1 MTDFSTLNQD
11 PRIQARLALI
21 EKYRSEVAGFKG
33 PTSQGQAVASH
44 HLSPISSIYTAI
56 RDAAGK
62 TIGFRLEDTTSAR
75 ASLLLDVLAS
85 KDPARW
91 GAYAVNG
98 ADNSMLLPASA
109 SVDGQTFGSTAR
121 HSGNHVAFT
130 AYEDARLQAALLSD
144 PQVSD
149 LLQSPSAF
157 ESAMFSGDIP
167 TSVADKVATI
177 VSDVRWEMRNSL
189 TIKASDLSLNP
200 TEIRAGEYAS
210 LGSIA
215 FLNKTDPR
223 LGAVL
228 QSVGLADTAAN
239 RTQLYE
245 GQNARL
251 LEGEVVL
258 SAGDTKR
265 ISWMKSIWGDA
276 PQLAGIDPKTANGGA
291 MLEWATNE
299 LKLKPGDP
307 TALSIVNVTSKLDFI
322 ESQLAKQGL
331 KIAKGVDRAQ
341 FVIELINN
349 PQKAIGDYLVQTAI
363 ETGYRPVMTALLRTA
378 GVSEPGIAT
387 AMSLS
392 STASMWLGRLGLA
405 VGLVV
410 AAGETTTAIAASK
423 RTDLHF
429 RSPLR
434 PLRPGEETFDAM
446 GETAAALRQF
456 FDPTQRKYTK
466 TIQRANT
473 DGSSNLDRLKAP
485 PGLYVYVNTGA
496 SPDNDAFFQLSR
508 KPNPGQADVDASL
521 VGFIQLEP
529 GGDLATHGDLN
540 IMVLEVYNQQTTS
553 GRRAGVLVHTT
564 DPNNPF
570 KSQSTDFRAADSGPY
585 SNPDRLRDLI
595 AASKGGSVQG
605 ETQQQTAQRYADFFN
620 LPVDDVTA
628 MQTGD
633 VGELTNLGIAY
644 VEQLESDTVATVNEM
659 LADSQEEIRSAD
671 IALARINAWRK
682 LYQFDATAFASSV
695 GSVLGRELA
704 GDNPIAQMVGSAA
717 LSTLF
722 VNIAHGL
729 AEGASGTG
737 VQLLPDA
744 LRGATS
750 SEFYEN
756 LRGEGIGAVSSYLV
770 GEVFAAVGAR
780 GVIAEGVQSVS
791 TKVVSQIITN
801 LTVPSHYVNAAG
813 EAVAKGTPGAI
824 AKYDSWK
831 QGIDKAFLAS
841 AAASFI
847 GGKLADSIHQFDT
860 KGGQIGAAIG
870 QSYGSML
877 AANYLAAAGVT
888 PVTFAIA
895 VVAIIAYKLLGGA
908 IGSLFGGKPKAEAT
922 LSLDFHNERFAV
934 SGAKAKN
941 GARPESASSLADYVG
956 SFLNQALD
964 AVGGHIVQLTNTRV
978 VFGLEGKKYFFRDG
992 TTVFKSNNMDDVIR
1006 NSSYAILNT
1015 FVGMIAGGDIYVKRA
1030 LATIAAQPVQH
1041 FDLQSVTGAIT
1052 IAKDYVNYLNNSVQ
1066 IDGIANNNT
1075 DSAFTAGWAITLA
1088 SASELGIDRRGYT
1101 DWIGGWNLYLDEAFD
1116 YVVDGA
1122 AAPPSRLWVGLDN
1135 GERLFAL
1142 LDESGNVVDAF
1153 GDTIDSTAKV
1163 RVTGTSGA
1171 DLIQVNGDLL
1181 QNTAGVTVR
1190 PTANQAATI
1199 PTAPYKIPVAAL
1211 IDAGA
1216 GDDIVRAGDLGND
1229 VLGGAGNDKIVGGKL
1244 DDWLF
1249 GDDGDDVLFSGDVV
1263 AAGVVTPAQLAQANA
1278 AFTVD
1283 AAAATAVDGGNG
1295 DLLDGGA
1302 GNDRLYG
1309 GKGSDWLKGGDGV
1322 DALYGGAGGDIL
1334 EGGAGDDQGAG
1345 AAAGVLGG
1353 AGSDQY
1359 VFGYGDGNDVIF
1371 DESDPAG
1378 AAGSTG
1384 DSLYTRISQLNA
1396 GTLTRNWAGGGAYEV
1411 DGSVKG
1417 GEDAIVF
1424 GVGVTMQNLIM
1435 KRSGTTAAPGQDLII
1450 QLTADDPAG
1459 TLVNGHVR
1467 QVPTGDTLTIKDWFE
1482 STRKVEW
1489 LRFSNGDEIRIA
1501 DITSYVIGV
1510 AGSSVI
1516 LGTNGSDWIVG
1527 TDGADKIYGLNGDD
1541 FGFGGLGNDMVS
1553 GDANNDLVSGG
1564 AGEDVVIGG
1573 AGNDTVLGDGEKD
1586 RVYGGA
1592 GKDILAG
1599 GKGDD
1604 VVVTG
1609 AGADVIRYARGDG
1622 QDVLVDALVD
1632 NWELVW
1638 QNGVYVN
1645 GYVLNAGGTVTKG
1658 GNIVTGAE
1666 VVYFDGAKWIDGFNY
1681 EYTETTSGTTTTRT
1695 LSRHKGAV
1703 DGVISA
1709 NLGSA
1714 SQETD
1719 TLEFAVGID
1728 IQDLMLRKVGN
1739 DLEVVVADVD
1749 TTSGFAGAGDKIT
1762 IKDWWSAAG
1771 AELRPIERFSFV
1783 ATGAAVMSAYTLAG
1797 DATDGADVLTG
1808 AATNNWMTGGGGDD
1822 VLTGGAGNDILSG
1835 GEGADILYGGF
1846 SNDYLYGGAGDDIID
1861 GGGGADQIFGGSGT
1875 DILSF
1880 ANSSAGASVRV
1891 FLGAAWA
1898 NAGLGAGDVYS
1909 GIEGIEG
1916 GAASDRLGGDAGNN
1930 ILRGLAGNDRTWGGM
1945 GDDTYE
1951 WSRGDGG
1958 NEILEGNYIIE
1969 EILNYAGVLNAAFTT
1984 TWEYLTYAAPAGQST
1999 NYYQYR
2005 LTVRRTSDNQIVY
2018 KSRDGVDF
2026 LYTTTQATVP
2036 GGSAW
2041 PYADGQWVA
2050 GALRWGSGV
2059 QTTAE
2064 RVVAGAGGNDTLAL
2078 GATIS
2083 LSDLTMTR
2091 GIGVLN
2097 IVVGAETLKIFDQQ
2111 IADRA
2116 VETLHFA
2123 DGLTVDLTALRLGAE
2138 AATAGVDLMIGD
2150 AAVNALAGSAG
2161 DDVLSSGAGD
2171 DSLEGGAGN
2180 DVLEGGT
2187 GADTLNG
2194 GTDSQTDGL
2203 AVSASDPS
2211 GYGDTIRYVSSV
2223 AAVAIDLKAGTAS
2236 GGDAQGDVIR
2246 GFNGVSTIEN
2256 VVGSDAYGDQ
2266 LTGDDRANRLF
2277 GLGGNDTLSGLTGDD
2292 VLVGGAGDD
2301 TLYAGDGDDALAGE
2315 DGVDRLE
2322 GGLGKDLL
2330 SGGAGADTLLGQA
2343 GDDQV
2348 TGDDGD
2354 DTLYG
2359 GDGLDTLGGGAGVD
2373 VLYGEAGDD
2382 KLVGGAGGDQ
2392 LLGGDGNDVLVG
2404 EAGDDMLDGGAGDD
2418 VYGFDAHSGVD
2429 RVVDASGTNR
2439 IIING
2444 VASDRVWL
2452 TRSADDLKIAVIGG
2466 TSVVT
2471 VAGYYAATGASRIK
2485 EIALD
2490 GASLFLGH
2498 AQPLIDAM
2506 TAVSSAAPTT
2516 MPAAIATQAGPH
2528 WHPGGKTAPV
2538 VLNQTLATNE
2548 DTVIAGQVGAVDD
2561 DDNITAYAVVSA
2573 PTLGALNLNAA
2584 TGAWTYIP
2592 AADRSGDER
2601 FVISITDADG
2611 HVAQQAVALTV
2622 TPVNDAPRNLT
2633 APASMSLLETS
2644 GATSLGVFTATDID
2658 DPTSSLVYS
2667 LDDTAGGRFTITAA
2681 GELKFTNTTAINF
2694 ETQQS
2699 HTIAVRVSDPH
2710 GGPGSYTVAPF
2721 QVAIKNVNERP
2732 DAPGWTPVVVKA
2744 TENANGGPA
2753 LSTTAL
2759 TTFSLSDPDSRAD
2772 APYTP
2777 KLRLVS
2783 DPLNL
2788 LQVSNNGNGVVWRPG
2803 LVIDFETL
2811 AAGRTLQDLNGDGA
2825 KEFVYGFTIEAWD
2838 DELASTVKTSAS
2850 ITIEDFNEA
2859 PSTPTFSGEVTV
2871 IAERDHP
2878 AEGASTAAIVLA
2890 TVSATDPDISSPGLS
2905 VASFWVDN
2913 PKFEVG
2919 TKTGGGYE
2927 LRLKAGE
2934 VLDFETTPSITVK
2947 VKAVDG
2953 KGLPSAV
2960 EKSITFSVTDKDDYW
2975 YGDKTAG
2982 VINDTI
2988 TGTAGRDQ
2996 IYGKTGNDTLFGGT
3010 GNDLLDGGDGN
3021 DGLSGGAG
3029 NDQLIGGDGVDNL
3042 WGDDGAD
3049 NLSGGLGD
3057 DNLDGGLGNDIL
3069 NGDSGV
3075 DVLTG
3080 GAGGDTLNGGG
3091 ENDTLNGGADNDT
3104 LSGDA
3109 GDDTLDGGDGLDTL
3123 SGGDGNDT
3131 LIGGLGND
3139 ILTGGMGADTLI
3151 GGAGADQFTGGT
3163 DTDTVSY
3170 AAASS
3175 GVKVNL
3181 VTGGTLGDAAGD
3193 TFLDAIEVVVGSNS
3207 SDELRGSTAN
3217 NTLKGGDGID
3227 YLYGGDGDDFLYGDA
3242 GDDELYAEA
3251 GNDKLYG
3258 GLGADKL
3265 VGGMGNDI
3273 YYLDATSGLDT
3284 INNLNSA
3291 TADVDKISYDK
3302 GDVDRSQLWFRRD
3315 NDDLLIDVLDTGT
3328 TTRVKSW
3335 YAPTSGGFDNKID
3348 FLFTNQSVSTA
3359 VNVEELVKL
3368 MALNLPAG
3376 VAVGAKPSL
3385 AQFNTLR
3392 TTNSV
3397 FKAQWQGLWDGN
3409 DKPAIAQIGNL
3420 TLSERAPNGYETQQL
3435 TVSIID
3441 NLPGGS
3447 IQVSAV
3453 NPADQTKFVSILTGS
3468 SISATGVATIS
3479 FKPTDYTSG
3488 AFDVKVVAIDQGGL
3502 ISDAQYF
3509 RITLGPVA
3517 GTPVISPLSTVV
3529 GTFNAGATVPL
3540 TLPIN
3545 LTDLDGSEYLK
3556 VELRGIDAGLTLSA
3570 GTSSV
3575 VGGNIVWTLVKDA
3588 QTGRNDFAGLTLRS
3602 ADPAWFKDLTIGV
3615 TAYGVER
3622 VSATNLTEIISTP
3635 ATSSFSVVINAAPLP
3650 ITATALT
3657 IGENVSPGT
3666 TAVIGSFSA
3675 VDKDGD
3681 GLSYTLVN
3689 SNGQTVTGGP
3699 FALSPQGQLT
3709 LAAPVDYEVAT
3720 SYGIYVIVSDG
3731 KIPSSPQFFTVTID
3745 PINENPDIPTL
3756 ISQAQTERDEGAAAD
3771 TLVATFTRTDQD
3783 KPTTT
3788 PSLESTDPDG
3798 LFKIADGT
3806 NELHL
3811 KANTNIDFETLKTK
3825 AGDGWHRLDTAGR
3838 LAVRVDVRAKDT
3850 GNLVSPWTTLW
3861 YVIKDVNEA
3870 PGAPI
3875 FSRSA
3880 WLVSEGVQPG
3890 AALGRFSAAD
3900 PEGGAVSFTEQFD
3913 AWDWL
3918 EIVPGSNVLRVK
3930 SGVTLDYEWLKS
3942 LTTANIASIN
3952 DWRILNNDINGNGLK
3967 EVGLAVDVVTK
3978 DAAGNTSGSSRLWYY
3993 IEDVNEAPSVPS
4005 VSQSIAV
4012 TAENSGD
4019 QIFATYSAS
4028 DPDGTTPTLFE
4039 SFDPLDLFYMSGAQL
4054 RLRGGLNFETLA
4066 ATIPAGGEW
4075 WRQNTDVDGD
4085 GRREAAF
4092 AVGVMASDG
4101 TFNSPEHAWAWVY
4114 IEDANEAPS
4123 VALETQA
4130 DGAFHAS
4137 EGLRLGDG
4145 FGKFYVSDQDLGDN
4159 WSVSVN
4165 DGGLNMFT
4173 ATLLKN
4179 PDGSYVREGGRV
4191 VGQFVNHGVIDYEAK
4206 NAYAVTLDVW
4216 DSAGAHPSAQPM
4228 PVTIKID
4235 NVNEAPTLT
4244 ASVATYSN
4252 YRPANSSTTY
4262 IYYYEA
4268 RFAATDPEGETY
4280 FNFSIANVTDLTG
4293 NLPPQLVYS
4302 PSPTIAAIPI
4312 LKVGPQPGGPYAPP
4326 QYASSYKLT
4335 LHVSDSGNAGA
4346 DYLFNITPNSATKA
4360 PIVLDLDGDGVT
4372 LTNFTENAVGFD
4384 QDGDG
4389 VLDRTGWISSGDGLL
4404 VLDRNA
4410 NGVIDDGSEIQ
4421 FSTDEEHAISD
4432 LEGLRAYDTN
4442 ENGFFD
4448 QLDAD
4453 FGRFQVWRDANQ
4465 DGVSNADELFS
4476 LDDLQITAIN
4486 LTLTP
4491 NTAEQQPEQNFIYG
4505 TTQFAWADGTVGQV
4519 GDVMLAYQGA
4529 PTITLV
4535 SSTPVSTETE
4545 LLPPVVIDLDGDGVE
4560 LVARTASKV
4569 RFDVAGDGQAVRTG
4583 WVGADDAFL
4592 ALDRNGDGQITSGAE
4607 ISFVGDLQGAVSD
4620 LEGLRAFD
4628 SNENGF
4634 LDAGDARFGEFR
4646 VWQDKNQDGVSQ
4658 ADELHSLS
4666 DLGFKALNLTQQLTG
4681 ASAAPSGNNVLY
4693 ATSDLIKADGSHLT
4707 LGDVMLAFDTVSE
4720 TSTTADE
4727 ALLTAPSGSRLHAK
4741 PGRAPDWDLDGLIEQ
4756 GLQDGGQKPMTSDE
4770 LAGVD
4775 RTAASTLKPPAAP
4788 SALDDPA
4795 ATTGSRSRPAA
4806 EPAVDRSLVAP
4817 LHEALS
4823 PRSRSEID
4831 LSGILDAAY
4840 RTPTGTTPIDYGDL
4854 TSAGARSAL
4863 DAGLA
4868 LAQQT
4873 RLQMIQAMAGFSR
4886 EGAADFG
4893 PDALRRGHAQSLAL
4907 LTALPDIRVR

>member
-44 HLSPISSIYTAI
+44 HLSPISSIYTAV

-85 KDPARW
+85 QDPARW

-144 PQVSD
+144 PQVRT
-149 LLQSPSAF
+149 LLESPSAF

-189 TIKASDLSLNP
+189 TIKASDLSLNS

-251 LEGEVVL
+251 LEGEVLL

-378 GVSEPGIAT
+378 GVSEPGVAT

-466 TIQRANT
+466 TIQRANA

-485 PGLYVYVNTGA
+485 PGLYVYVNASA
-496 SPDNDAFFQLSR
+496 SPGNDAFFQLSR
-508 KPNPGQADVDASL
+508 KPNPGPADVDASL

-595 AASKGGSVQG
+595 AASKGGAVQG

-633 VGELTNLGIAY
+633 VGELSNLGVAY
-644 VEQLESDTVATVNEM
+644 VEQLEADTVATVNEM
-659 LADSQEEIRSAD
+659 LMDSQEEVRSAD
-671 IALARINAWRK
+671 IALARVNAWRK

-704 GDNPIAQMVGSAA
+704 GDNPIAQIVGSAA

-722 VNIAHGL
+722 VDIAGGL
-729 AEGASGTG
+729 SAGASGSG
-737 VQLLPDA
+737 VELLPDA

-750 SEFYEN
+750 SAFYEN
-756 LRGEGIGAVSSYLV
+756 LRSEGIGAISSYLV
-770 GEVFAAVGAR
+770 GEIFAAVGAR
-780 GVIAEGVQSVS
+780 GTIAEGVQSVS

-813 EAVAKGTPGAI
+813 EIVAKGTPGAI
-824 AKYDSWK
+824 PKYDWK
-831 QGIDKAFLAS
+831 LGIDKSFFAS

-847 GGKLADSIHQFDT
+847 GGKLADTIHQFDT

-870 QSYGSML
+870 QSYGSIL

-895 VVAIIAYKLLGGA
+895 VVTVIAYKLLGGA

-922 LSLDFHNERFAV
+922 LSLDFRNERFAV

-941 GARPESASSLADYVG
+941 GASPESASSLADYVG

-964 AVGGHIVQLTNTRV
+964 AAGGHVVQLTSTRV
-978 VFGLEGKKYFFRDG
+978 VFGIEGKKYFFRNG
-992 TTVFKSNNMDDVIR
+992 ATTFKSSNMDDVVR
-1006 NSSYAILNT
+1006 NSSHAILNT

-1030 LATIAAQPVQH
+1030 LATIAAQPVQR
-1041 FDLQSVTGAIT
+1041 FDLQSVTGAIA
-1052 IAKDYVNYLNNSVQ
+1052 IAGDYANYLSNSVQ

-1075 DSAFTAGWAITLA
+1075 NTAFTAGWAITLA
-1088 SASELGIDRRGYT
+1088 SATELGIDRRGYT

-1116 YVVDGA
+1116 YLIDGD

-1142 LDESGNVVDAF
+1142 LDDAGNVIDAF

-1163 RVTGTSGA
+1163 RVSGTGGN
-1171 DLIQVNGDLL
+1171 DLIQINGDVL
-1181 QNTAGVTVR
+1181 QNTTGVTVR
-1190 PTANQAATI
+1190 RTANQAATVL
-1199 PTAPYKIPVAAL
+1199 TAPYKIPVAAL

-1216 GDDIVRAGDLGND
+1216 GDDVVRAGDLGND

-1263 AAGVVTPAQLAQANA
+1263 SAGVVTQAALQAAGTLVVNA
-1278 AFTVD
+1278 V
-1283 AAAATAVDGGNG
+1283 AATAVDGGNG

-1334 EGGAGDDQGAG
+1334 EGGAGDDQGAS
-1345 AAAGVLGG
+1345 AAAAIFGG

-1359 VFGYGDGNDVIF
+1359 VFGYGDGNDVVF

-1378 AAGSTG
+1378 VAGSSG
-1384 DSLYTRISQLNA
+1384 DSLYTRINQLNA

-1435 KRSGTTAAPGQDLII
+1435 KRAGANSQDLVI

-1467 QVPTGDTLTIKDWFE
+1467 QVLTGDSLTIKDWFE

-1489 LRFSNGDEIRIA
+1489 LRFANGDDIRIA
-1501 DITSYVIGV
+1501 DITSYVVGV
-1510 AGSSVI
+1510 AGSSVV

-1541 FGFGGLGNDMVS
+1541 FGFGGLGNDLVS

-1564 AGEDVVIGG
+1564 AGDDVVIGG
-1573 AGNDTVLGDGEKD
+1573 AGNDTVLGDGGDD
-1586 RVYGGA
+1586 RAFGGV
-1592 GKDILAG
+1592 GDDILAG

-1604 VVVTG
+1604 VIVAG
-1609 AGADVIRYARGDG
+1609 AGNDVIRYARGDG
-1622 QDVLVDALVD
+1622 ADVLIDDLENNWDDVWSATLV
-1632 NWELVW
+1632 
-1638 QNGVYVN
+1638 NGVWSSSYIN
-1645 GYVLNAGGTVTKG
+1645 DYTLNDIGGTVTK
-1658 GNIVTGAE
+1658 IDPVTKQA
-1666 VVYFDGAKWIDGFNY
+1666 VVYFDGSKWIDGFNY
-1681 EYTETTSGTTTTRT
+1681 DYVETNTTKLLR
-1695 LSRHKGAV
+1695 RHKGAV
-1703 DGVISA
+1703 NGVISA
-1709 NLGSA
+1709 NVG
-1714 SQETD
+1714 TD
-1719 TLEFAVGID
+1719 TLEFAVGVD

-1739 DLEVVVADVD
+1739 DLELVVSDVD
-1749 TTSGFAGAGDKIT
+1749 ATGGFGGAADKIT
-1762 IKDWWSAAG
+1762 VKDWWSAAG
-1771 AELRPIERFSFV
+1771 AELKPIEKFSFV
-1783 ATGAAVMSAYTLAG
+1783 ATGSQVLSGYTIAAG
-1797 DATDGADVLTG
+1797 ATDGADTLTG
-1808 AATNNWMTGGGGDD
+1808 VATSNWMTGGGGDD
-1822 VLTGGAGNDILSG
+1822 VITGGAVQDILSG
-1835 GEGADILYGGF
+1835 GDGADSLYGGG
-1846 SNDYLYGGAGDDIID
+1846 STDYLYGGAGDDVID
-1861 GGGGADQIFGGSGT
+1861 GGGGGDQIFGGSGT
-1875 DILSF
+1875 DIVSF
-1880 ANSSAGASVRV
+1880 AASSAGGAVRAY
-1891 FLGAAWA
+1891 LGNAWA
-1898 NAGLGAGDVYS
+1898 NGGVGIGDVYT
-1909 GIEGIEG
+1909 GVEGIEG
-1916 GAASDRLGGDAGNN
+1916 GSVSDRLGGDAGDN
-1930 ILRGLAGNDRTWGGM
+1930 ILRGLGGYDRTWGGM

-1958 NEILEGNYIIE
+1958 NEIWEGNYLVE
-1969 EILNYAGVLNAAFTT
+1969 EILDSAGVLNAAFTA
-1984 TWEYLTYAAPAGQST
+1984 TWEYLAYGVPSGQSIS
-1999 NYYQYR
+1999 YYQYR
-2005 LTVRRTSDNQIVY
+2005 LTVRRNSDSQVVY

-2026 LYTTTQATVP
+2026 LYTTAQAAIP

-2041 PYADGQWVA
+2041 PYANNQWVT
-2050 GALRWGSGV
+2050 GAVRWGNGV
-2059 QTTAE
+2059 QTTLE
-2064 RVVAGAGGNDTLAL
+2064 RIVAGVGGNDTLAL
-2078 GATIS
+2078 GPTIS
-2083 LSDLTMTR
+2083 LSDLTMNR
-2091 GIGVLN
+2091 DGGLN
-2097 IVVGAETLKIFDQQ
+2097 IILSATDNIKIYNPQ

-2116 VETLHFA
+2116 VETMQFS
-2123 DGLTVDLTALRLGAE
+2123 DGLAVDLTAVRLGAE
-2138 AATAGVDLMIGD
+2138 AATTGVDLMIGD
-2150 AAVNALAGSAG
+2150 AGANTLAGLAG
-2161 DDVLSSGAGD
+2161 DDVLSGGAGVD
-2171 DSLEGGAGN
+2171 NLDGGAGN

-2187 GADTLNG
+2187 GGDTLNG

-2203 AVSASDPS
+2203 AISASDPS

-2223 AAVAIDLKAGTAS
+2223 AAVAIDLKARTAS
-2236 GGDAQGDVIR
+2236 GGDAQGDTIVEV
-2246 GFNGVSTIEN
+2246 NGVSTIEN

-2277 GLGGNDTLSGLTGDD
+2277 GLGGNDALSGWAGDD
-2292 VLVGGAGDD
+2292 VLVGGVGDD
-2301 TLYAGDGDDALAGE
+2301 TLYGGDGDDALAGE

-2330 SGGAGADTLLGQA
+2330 SGGTGNDTLLGQA
-2343 GDDQV
+2343 DDDQL

-2359 GDGLDTLGGGAGVD
+2359 GDGLDTLGGGAGAD
-2373 VLYGEAGDD
+2373 ILYGEAGDD
-2382 KLVGGAGGDQ
+2382 KLVGGAGADQ
-2392 LLGGDGNDVLVG
+2392 LFGGDGNDVLVG
-2404 EAGDDMLDGGAGDD
+2404 EAGDDTLTGGTGDD
-2418 VYGFDAHSGVD
+2418 IYGFDAHSGADRIVD
-2429 RVVDASGTNR
+2429 MAGINR
-2439 IIING
+2439 ITLSG
-2444 VASDRVWL
+2444 VTSDRVWL
-2452 TRSADDLKIAVIGG
+2452 TRSGDDLKVAVIGG
-2466 TSVVT
+2466 DTAIT
-2471 VAGYYAATGASRIK
+2471 LAGFYKNFQSGPTRIK

-2490 GASLFLGH
+2490 GASLFLNH
-2498 AQPLIDAM
+2498 ALTLVDAM
-2506 TAVSSAAPTT
+2506 TATSATTPTA
-2516 MPAAIATQAGPH
+2516 MPAAIAAQAAPF
-2528 WHPGGKTAPV
+2528 WHAGGKAAPV
-2538 VLNQTLATNE
+2538 VAAQTLVANE
-2548 DTVIAGQVGAVDD
+2548 DTAISGQVGAVDD
-2561 DDNITAYAVVSA
+2561 DDNITAYTVVSA
-2573 PTLGALNLNAA
+2573 PTLGALNLNTA
-2584 TGAWTYIP
+2584 TGAWTYTP
-2592 AADRSGDER
+2592 AANIYGDEH
-2601 FVISITDADG
+2601 FVISVTDADG
-2611 HVAQQAVALTV
+2611 QVVQQTVAIAVK
-2622 TPVNDAPRNLT
+2622 PVNDRPGNVT
-2633 APASMSLLETS
+2633 APTHLSLLETS
-2644 GATSLGVFTATDID
+2644 GATSLGFFTATDID

-2667 LDDTAGGRFTITAA
+2667 LDDTAGGRFAITAA
-2681 GELKFTNTTAINF
+2681 GELKFTNTTAIDY
-2694 ETQQS
+2694 ETAQN

-2710 GGPGSYTVAPF
+2710 GGPDSYTVVPF
-2721 QVAIKNVNERP
+2721 LVAVENVNERP
-2732 DAPGWTPVVVKA
+2732 DAPGKA
-2744 TENANGGPA
+2744 STDIKFTENANGGPA
-2753 LSTTAL
+2753 LPTTPLA
-2759 TTFSLSDPDSRAD
+2759 TFSLSDPDSRPG
-2772 APYTP
+2772 APYVP
-2777 KLRLVS
+2777 ALRLAS

-2788 LQVSNNGNGVVWRPG
+2788 LQVAGNAVLLRPG
-2803 LVIDFETL
+2803 LVVDFETL
-2811 AAGRTLQDLNGDGA
+2811 AAGRTLQDLNNDGA
-2825 KEFVYGFTIEAWD
+2825 REFVYTFTVEAWD
-2838 DELASTVKTSAS
+2838 GALASTVKTSAS
-2850 ITIEDFNEA
+2850 VTIEDFNEA
-2859 PSTPTFSGEVTV
+2859 PNSPTFSSAVLS

-2878 AEGASTAAIVLA
+2878 MEGALVSAIPLA
-2890 TVSATDPDISSPGLS
+2890 TVSATDPDIFSPALS
-2905 VASFWVDN
+2905 VASFWVDDSR
-2913 PKFEVG
+2913 FEVG
-2919 TKTGGGYE
+2919 PKTGGGYE

-2934 VLDFETTPSITVK
+2934 VLDFETIPSGLVKVK

-2953 KGLPSAV
+2953 KGRMSAV
-2960 EKSITFSVTDKDDYW
+2960 EQSITFSVTDQDDYW
-2975 YGDKTAG
+2975 YGDKIDG

-2988 TGTAGRDQ
+2988 TGAAGRDR
-2996 IYGKTGNDTLFGGT
+2996 IYGRTGDDTLSGSAGD
-3010 GNDLLDGGDGN
+3010 DLIDGGDGT
-3021 DGLSGGAG
+3021 DTL
-3029 NDQLIGGDGVDNL
+3029 LGGDG
-3042 WGDDGAD
+3042 AD
-3049 NLSGGLGD
+3049 
-3057 DNLDGGLGNDIL
+3057 I
-3069 NGDSGV
+3069 
-3075 DVLTG
+3075 LTG
-3080 GAGGDTLNGGG
+3080 GAGSDTLNGEAGADTLNGDAGIDTLDGGAGADTLNGGS
-3091 ENDTLNGGADNDT
+3091 ENDILKGGADNDF
-3104 LSGDA
+3104 LSGDT
-3109 GDDTLDGGDGLDTL
+3109 GDDTLDGGDGVDTL
-3123 SGGDGNDT
+3123 LGGDGNDT
-3131 LIGGLGND
+3131 LTGGLGND
-3139 ILTGGMGADTLI
+3139 SLNGGVGADILV
-3151 GGAGADQFTGGT
+3151 GGAGADQFTGGG

-3170 AAASS
+3170 ASAGSS
-3175 GVKVNL
+3175 VKVSL

-3193 TFLDAIEVVVGSNS
+3193 TFLDAIEVLEGSAWEDELWGSNGN
-3207 SDELRGSTAN
+3207 D
-3217 NTLKGGDGID
+3217 TLKGGDKKDI
-3227 YLYGGDGDDFLYGDA
+3227 LHGGAGNDFLYGDA
-3242 GDDELYAEA
+3242 GDDELYAED
-3251 GNDKLYG
+3251 GNDRLYG
-3258 GLGADKL
+3258 GAGADKL
-3265 VGGMGNDI
+3265 VGGTGDDT
-3273 YYLDATSGLDT
+3273 YYLNAASGLDT
-3284 INNLNSA
+3284 IENLNSA
-3291 TADVDKISYDK
+3291 AVDVDSIAYQD
-3302 GDVDRSQLWFRRD
+3302 GDVDRTKLWFRRE

-3335 YAPTSGGFDNKID
+3335 YTPAAGGFDNKID
-3348 FLFTNQSVSTA
+3348 FLFTGQFVSKTI
-3359 VNVEELVKL
+3359 NVEELVKL

-3376 VAVGAKPSL
+3376 VPAGGKPTL
-3385 AQFNTLR
+3385 AQFGSLR
-3392 TTNSV
+3392 TSNST
-3397 FKAQWQGLWDGN
+3397 FNTQWQGLWDGN
-3409 DKPAIAQIGNL
+3409 DKPVVAAIANL
-3420 TLSERAPNGYETQQL
+3420 TIDERPPNGYDTL
-3435 TVSIID
+3435 HLPVLITD
-3441 NLPGGS
+3441 TLPGGATLQVTAVSASDHLVGDTRLVS
-3447 IQVSAV
+3447 ILQASAV
-3453 NPADQTKFVSILTGS
+3453 NASGQ
-3468 SISATGVATIS
+3468 ATID
-3479 FKPTDYTSG
+3479 FKPTDYASG
-3488 AFDVKVVAIDQGGL
+3488 AFDIRVVATDQGSL
-3502 ISDAQYF
+3502 ASDAQYF
-3509 RITLGPVA
+3509 RVTIRPVA
-3517 GTPVISPLSTVV
+3517 NTPVISALSAAS
-3529 GTFNAGATVPL
+3529 GTFNGGATIPL
-3540 TLPIN
+3540 TLPIEPS
-3545 LTDLDGSEYLK
+3545 DKDGSEYVR
-3556 VELRGIDAGLTLSA
+3556 VELRGIDASLTLSA
-3570 GTSSV
+3570 GTSS
-3575 VGGNIVWTLVKDA
+3575 GSGASIVWTLVKDP
-3588 QTGRNDFAGLTLRS
+3588 QIGRNDLANLTLRS

-3622 VSATNLTEIISTP
+3622 ITATNPNEISSATA
-3635 ATSSFSVVINAAPLP
+3635 ATSSFSVVVNAAPLP
-3650 ITATALT
+3650 ITATGLHV
-3657 IGENVSPGT
+3657 GEDASPGSLT
-3666 TAVIGSFSA
+3666 VVGSFSA
-3675 VDKDGD
+3675 IDNDNDTLHYK
-3681 GLSYTLVN
+3681 LVN
-3689 SNGQTVTGGP
+3689 SSGGSVSSGP
-3699 FALSPQGQLT
+3699 FALSDGGQLT
-3709 LAAPVDYEVAT
+3709 LTAPVDYEVAT
-3720 SYGIYVIVSDG
+3720 SYGIYVTVSDG
-3731 KIPSSPQFFTVTID
+3731 KILSSPQFFTVTID
-3745 PINENPDIPTL
+3745 PVNEAPDQPGLIN
-3756 ISQAQTERDEGAAAD
+3756 QAQTERDEGAATD

-3788 PSLESTDPDG
+3788 PDLESTDPDN
-3798 LFKIADGT
+3798 LFEIKRAADGKLT

-3811 KANTNIDFETLKTK
+3811 KASANIDFETLKTK

-3838 LAVRVDVRAKDT
+3838 LAVRVDVRAKDI
-3850 GNLVSPWTTLW
+3850 GNLVSPWTSLW

-3870 PGAPI
+3870 PGAPL

-3890 AALGRFSAAD
+3890 TALGTFSAAD

-3952 DWRILNNDINGNGLK
+3952 DWRTLNNDINGNGLK

-4012 TAENSGD
+4012 TGENSGD

-4054 RLRGGLNFETLA
+4054 RLRGGLDFETLA

-4092 AVGVMASDG
+4092 AVGVMATDG
-4101 TFNSPEHAWAWVY
+4101 ALNSPDHAWAWVY

-4165 DGGLNMFT
+4165 DGGLNLFK
-4173 ATLLKN
+4173 AALLKN
-4179 PDGSYVREGGRV
+4179 ADGSYVREGGRV
-4191 VGQFVNHGVIDYEAK
+4191 VGQFVNQGVIDYEAK
-4206 NAYAVTLDVW
+4206 NTYDVTLDVS
-4216 DSAGAHPSAQPM
+4216 DSAGAHASAQPI
-4228 PVTIKID
+4228 PVKIKID
-4235 NVNEAPTLT
+4235 DVNEAPTLT

-4268 RFAATDPEGETY
+4268 RFAATDPEGGTY
-4280 FNFSIANVTDLTG
+4280 FNFSISNVTDLTG

-4302 PSPTIAAIPI
+4302 PSLAIAAIPI
-4312 LKVGPQPGGPYAPP
+4312 LKVGPQPSGPYAPP

-4335 LHVSDSGNAGA
+4335 LNVSDSGHAGA
-4346 DYLFNITPNSATKA
+4346 DYLFSITPNSATKA
-4360 PIVLDLDGDGVT
+4360 PIVLDLDGDGIT
-4372 LTNFTENAVGFD
+4372 LTNFTENGVGFD

-4389 VLDRTGWISSGDGLL
+4389 VLDRTGWFSASDGLL
-4404 VLDRNA
+4404 VLDRNT
-4410 NGVIDDGSEIQ
+4410 NGLIDDGSEIQ

-4448 QLDAD
+4448 RLDAD
-4453 FGRFQVWRDANQ
+4453 FARFQVWRDANQ
-4465 DGVSNADELFS
+4465 DGVSQAGELFS
-4476 LDDLQITAIN
+4476 LDELQITAIN

-4491 NTAEQQPEQNFIYG
+4491 NTAQQQPDQNFIYG
-4505 TTQFAWADGTVGQV
+4505 TTQFTRADGTIGQV

-4535 SSTPVSTETE
+4535 SSTPAPAETG

-4569 RFDVAGDGQAVRTG
+4569 RFDVAGDGQKRRTG

-4592 ALDRNGDGQITSGAE
+4592 ALDRNGDGKISTGAE
-4607 ISFVGDLQGAVSD
+4607 ISFVGDLEGAVSD

-4634 LDAGDARFGEFR
+4634 LDAGDQRFAAFQ
-4646 VWQDKNQDGVSQ
+4646 VWQDRNQDGVSQ
-4658 ADELHSLS
+4658 AGELHGLGE
-4666 DLGFKALNLTQQLTG
+4666 LGFKALNLTQQLAG
-4681 ASAAPSGNNVLY
+4681 ASAAVTGANVLY
-4693 ATSDLIKADGSHLT
+4693 ATSDLVKEDGSHLT
-4707 LGDVMLAFDTVSE
+4707 LGDVMLAFDATSE
-4720 TSTTADE
+4720 TTSTVDKTPSAALSPSRGPAPSPACSTDGTWIRRSTT
-4727 ALLTAPSGSRLHAK
+4727 
-4741 PGRAPDWDLDGLIEQ
+4741 
-4756 GLQDGGQKPMTSDE
+4756 TS
-4770 LAGVD
+4770 
-4775 RTAASTLKPPAAP
+4775 RTAWPRAP
-4788 SALDDPA
+4788 SARA
-4795 ATTGSRSRPAA
+4795 RPTNWRASTA
-4806 EPAVDRSLVAP
+4806 RP
-4817 LHEALS
+4817 
-4823 PRSRSEID
+4823 PR
-4831 LSGILDAAY
+4831 
-4840 RTPTGTTPIDYGDL
+4840 P
-4854 TSAGARSAL
+4854 
-4863 DAGLA
+4863 
-4868 LAQQT
+4868 
-4873 RLQMIQAMAGFSR
+4873 
-4886 EGAADFG
+4886 
-4893 PDALRRGHAQSLAL
+4893 
-4907 LTALPDIRVR
+4907 